1 MATAAA
7 PGEGASVTVTH
18 ATHASLQCSPLYA
31 HICAL
36 LAAQF
41 PLRNIHWRPGPEVRT
56 LRPPE
61 AAQDPAN
68 PPPSQLRTVL
78 ELQVNL
84 SPISEHAPAD
94 MRLPVIQRMP
104 MAHLFF
110 VACDDNDVYR
120 SQIRGEIRNWIA
132 SLAAHIPP
140 DADGAVQRPNFLIV
154 LVPPLQAS
162 PNTANAPAKGAMG
175 RLYSMNKGTVL
186 EKVRAD
192 FNSSAQ
198 DHVVYL
204 PRLPSM
210 ASVPA
215 PADSA
220 LWIELVARIKEMT
233 TATFGSIVAMQDA
246 AITAYDAD
254 PAWTFSGHL
263 HRVEQLVDTLQ
274 HVDLLEDCV
283 AIYDAL
289 EQRLHAGH
297 AGVQSVGAAPG
308 DDSILLLGPLR
319 KPYRDMIAR
328 GTISLFDLHCYLY
341 ARRSML
347 LGALGHVAAVMA
359 ATRLFV
365 IHVARLLRHEAPPFF
380 VEAWS
385 FSVALDAV
393 EQCQAWMVEQS
404 DDGGAQSFAFHAS
417 KTDLLALAI
426 EQLLTVGI
434 RVGHLPATEPFR
446 LRHVHPAPAPA
457 AQASISRKELREA
470 LDDRSVFDSQLRN
483 ITQRCLVA
491 SSLSRRMRHIWQLRY
506 LLACLDM
513 ERGADKSA
521 GDALAALAASAPR
534 GWGML
539 LEPVI
544 ARQLALSSRA
554 SSPEAPPPPPR
565 PALLVAALQAISSAR
580 PFAGPLDEH
589 ALLSALQSSAAGEV
603 PLPAYDGVA
612 VDIASQRARAHGDG
626 LAFDVRIR
634 TRLAQP
640 VAIDAVRICLADYRH
655 NQLWCETGP
664 VRVDGACTVEAVCP
678 MPATGF
684 FHVQTTQVLLGK
696 VLIAD
701 AAPGAPGLAS
711 LSDVQHHEY
720 ARARIYRAPDGDALR
735 AHLEP
740 SRHVAQDSPR
750 IVELVISTG
759 RNDASEIHVQ
769 LHASD
774 AAFGPPPFAL
784 DAPRGV
790 ELRTPG
796 GAPLQLTIT
805 GAAPY
810 SQCRIMLPL
819 VQEPPHGRLV
829 VAASIG
835 YRTQGISRMRKCTL
849 EAHLSL
855 PLSVQIQDSFRTS
868 GILSR
873 LLLTASGAH
882 RIRARPP
889 TLASVGQPCDMSV
902 LAPPPFVVFGPQEA
916 SFVLRFAHA
925 QSAAFRL
932 GITYRPLALEAI
944 GTVLAHVAHIVAP
957 LLSWGY
963 AEQVLL
969 NDALQSHVASTADTG
984 TYALTGEVHVD
995 IGEEFW
1001 ARLCHAWGWARTCA
1015 RAHTL
1020 RTILTTL
1027 ETHMCEAVEP
1037 DDIRAPEPQFHAS
1050 ACAHAAAMRH
1060 LAWWTLELT
1069 ADVPAVGVVSAVDLE
1084 PKAPAPYVV
1093 GQPIDVAMS
1102 VSSRLLHSTDLL
1114 KYDILCDYEHW
1125 LVWGAKKGTLQVEQP
1140 LSTNAIHIVLV
1151 PLRPGSL
1158 LFPRVSVV
1166 PVDSSVS
1173 CETYST
1179 SAAERVDVL
1188 SPSTVRTYWA
1198 ELRGG

>member
-1 MATAAA
+1 MATVAAQ
-7 PGEGASVTVTH
+7 GEGASVTVTH
-18 ATHASLQCSPLYA
+18 AAHASLQCSPLYA
-31 HICAL
+31 HICSL

-41 PLRNIHWRPGPEVRT
+41 PLRNIHWRPGPEVLT

-68 PPPSQLRTVL
+68 PPLSQLRTVL

-140 DADGAVQRPNFLIV
+140 DADGTMQRPNFLIV

-192 FNSSAQ
+192 FNSSVQ

-233 TATFGSIVAMQDA
+233 TATFGSIVARQDA

-254 PAWTFSGHL
+254 PAWTYSGHL

-297 AGVQSVGAAPG
+297 AGVQSIGGAPG

-341 ARRSML
+341 ARKSML
-347 LGALGHVAAVMA
+347 LGALGHVATVMS

-365 IHVARLLRHEAPPFF
+365 VHVAHLLRHETLPFF

-393 EQCQAWMVEQS
+393 EQCQAWIVEQS

-417 KTDLLALAI
+417 KTDLLELAI
-426 EQLLTVGI
+426 EQLLTLGI
-434 RVGHLPATEPFR
+434 RVGHLPAIEPFS
-446 LRHVHPAPAPA
+446 LRHMQQAPAPT
-457 AQASISRKELREA
+457 AQAFISRKELREV
-470 LDDRSVFDSQLRN
+470 LDDRNVFDSQLRN
-483 ITQRCLVA
+483 ITQRCLVS
-491 SSLSRRMRHIWQLRY
+491 SSLSQRMRHIWQLRY

-544 ARQLALSSRA
+544 ARQLALVSRA
-554 SSPEAPPPPPR
+554 SQSPP
-565 PALLVAALQAISSAR
+565 PALLVSALQAISSAR
-580 PFAGPLDEH
+580 PFTGPLDEH
-589 ALLSALQSSAAGEV
+589 TLLNTLQSTAVGEV
-603 PLPAYDGVA
+603 PLPAYDGIA
-612 VDIASQRARAHGDG
+612 VGIESQRARAHGDG
-626 LAFDVRIR
+626 FAFDVRIQ
-634 TRLAQP
+634 TQLAQP
-640 VAIDAVRICLADYRH
+640 VAIDVVRVCLADYRH
-655 NQLWCETGP
+655 NQFWCETGP
-664 VRVDGACTVEAVCP
+664 VRVDGDCTVEAVCP

-701 AAPGAPGLAS
+701 AAPGASGLAS

-720 ARARIYRAPDGDALR
+720 SRARIYRAPDGDALR

-740 SRHVAQDSPR
+740 SRHVVQESPR
-750 IVELVISTG
+750 VVELVINTG
-759 RNDASEIHVQ
+759 RNEASEILVQ
-769 LHASD
+769 LHAKD
-774 AAFGPPPFAL
+774 AAFGSPPFAL

-790 ELRTPG
+790 ELHTPG
-796 GAPLQLTIT
+796 GAPFQLTVT

-829 VAASIG
+829 VVTSIC
-835 YRTQGISRMRKCTL
+835 YRTQGTMRMRKCTL
-849 EAHLSL
+849 EVQLSL

-873 LLLTASGAH
+873 LLLTAAGAH

-889 TLASVGQPCDMSV
+889 TLVSAGQPCDMSV

-932 GITYRPLALEAI
+932 GITYRPLVLEAI
-944 GTVLAHVAHIVAP
+944 GAVLSHAAHIVAP
-957 LLSWGY
+957 LSWGY

-969 NDALQSHVASTADTG
+969 NDALQSHVAGTVDTG
-984 TYALTGEVHVD
+984 TYALTGEVRVD
-995 IGEEFW
+995 IGEKFW
-1001 ARLCHAWGWARTCA
+1001 ASLCHAWGWARTSA

-1020 RTILTTL
+1020 RTILMRL
-1027 ETHMCEAVEP
+1027 EKRMCEPIEP
-1037 DDIRAPEPQFHAS
+1037 DEISAPRVQSHAS
-1050 ACAHAAAMRH
+1050 ACAHTAAIHH
-1060 LAWWTLELT
+1060 LSWWTLELT
-1069 ADVPAVGVVSAVDLE
+1069 ADVPTVGVVSAVDLE
-1084 PKAPAPYVV
+1084 PMAPAPYVV
-1093 GQPIDVAMS
+1093 GQPIDITMS
-1102 VSSRLLHSTDLL
+1102 ISSRLLHNTNLL
-1114 KYDILCDYEHW
+1114 KYDILCDYDYW
-1125 LVWGAKKGTLQVEQP
+1125 LVWGMKKGTLQVKQP

-1166 PVDSSVS
+1166 PIDSSVS